1 MILVSL
7 GTQDK
12 NFTRLLDAVDKAVE
26 KGYIKDKVIVQAGHT
41 KYVSKNLEIFDY
53 LSIDEFNNLLQDTDL
68 LITHGGVGTIMSA
81 LSMGKKIIGAPRL
94 SKYHEHTNDHQ
105 IQLLE
110 NFDEQGYIVYAKDL
124 NNFEIYLNKIKTFTP
139 KKYESNTEN
148 MILLVKNYINNN

>member
-81 LSMGKKIIGAPRL
+81 LSMGKKIIG
-94 SKYHEHTNDHQ
+94 
-105 IQLLE
+105 
-110 NFDEQGYIVYAKDL
+110 
-124 NNFEIYLNKIKTFTP
+124 EIGRASCR
-139 KKYESNTEN
+139 ER
-148 MILLVKNYINNN
+148 V